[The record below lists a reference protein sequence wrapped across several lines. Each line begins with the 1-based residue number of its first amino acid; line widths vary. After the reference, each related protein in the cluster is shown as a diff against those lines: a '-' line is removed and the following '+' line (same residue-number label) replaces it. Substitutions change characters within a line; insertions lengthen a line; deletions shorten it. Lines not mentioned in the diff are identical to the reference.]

1 MKRAGV
7 DVHRDLGV
15 GLAAEALELVDDR
28 AAAAGALGDVDLD
41 VEALE
46 REQAGVDHVGDG
58 EGIVHWGVV
67 MPIDLE
73 MEPPVE
79 GVQVGDH
86 GACVTLLTQAPR
98 RGRR

>member
-1 MKRAGV
+1 MNRVGL
-7 DVHRDLGV
+7 DVHRHLGV
-15 GLAAEALELVDDR
+15 GLAAEPLELVDDR
-28 AAAAGALGDVDLD
+28 PAAAGPWVMSTSTLRCSSA
-41 VEALE
+41 
-46 REQAGVDHVGDG
+46 AGGLDHVGDG

-73 MEPPVE
+73 VEPPVE

-86 GACVTLLTQAPR
+86 GAGADPSHATPR